1 MQINDFA
8 PLSGVIGA
16 LLGAGAT
23 YLLTLRTESKKNYS
37 RLRSDAYIDFIKSTS
52 GLAIAQK
59 LHNSGKASECSEQ
72 ITDAKVRIAIYGS
85 RAVAEALAEFFRDHS
100 VINSQKAIA
109 SFIHVVDLMRA
120 ETPGGKEK
128 LSQSAFE
135 LLLFGKAEE

>member
-1 MQINDFA
+1 
-8 PLSGVIGA
+8 
-16 LLGAGAT
+16 
-23 YLLTLRTESKKNYS
+23 
-37 RLRSDAYIDFIKSTS
+37 
-52 GLAIAQK
+52 
-59 LHNSGKASECSEQ
+59 
-72 ITDAKVRIAIYGS
+72 
-85 RAVAEALAEFFRDHS
+85 